1 MNDKEREALLN
12 EFLTEEGDITIM
24 KEKAK
29 YHESNSPFKGLKNL
43 KLNEIKDV
51 NRPRTATLTT
61 PRQYDNV
68 VVKEETFDI
77 DLNNRQ
83 MMTT

>member
-1 MNDKEREALLN
+1 MMNDKEREALLN

-51 NRPRTATLTT
+51 NRPRTAARNRRTT
-61 PRQYDNV
+61 PRRKRYLCPADWMSG
-68 VVKEETFDI
+68 D
-77 DLNNRQ
+77 
-83 MMTT
+83 MMRR